1 MKLMNKCGDLNKV
14 QLIYFRK
21 LQYTVG
27 WDILVNIV
35 FIWSGLKINPWI
47 SKSDVVSLC
56 TSTYKIL
63 QQKWDFLLKYTADAE
78 KPGQEFSFICR
89 LKPSCNFYSLSFND
103 REFVKTFLHCFTQL
117 KVLLSWEC
125 AWLLKKMKNLFGKVF
140 VLAFVLTY
148 LQDTHN
154 LYKKCSK

>member
-1 MKLMNKCGDLNKV
+1 MNKCGDLNKV

-21 LQYTVG
+21 LQCTVG

-35 FIWSGLKINPWI
+35 FIWSGLRINPWI

-78 KPGQEFSFICR
+78 KPGQEFF
-89 LKPSCNFYSLSFND
+89 F
-103 REFVKTFLHCFTQL
+103 
-117 KVLLSWEC
+117 
-125 AWLLKKMKNLFGKVF
+125 
-140 VLAFVLTY
+140 Y
-148 LQDTHN
+148 LQTEAI
-154 LYKKCSK
+154 L

>member
-63 QQKWDFLLKYTADAE
+63 QQKWDFLLKCTAMLKSQAR
-78 KPGQEFSFICR
+78 SFLLFADWSHLVTFI
-89 LKPSCNFYSLSFND
+89 LWASMTENLSKLFFTASLNSKFFFLGNVPD
-103 REFVKTFLHCFTQL
+103 SWKIFVQSLCTCLYF
-117 KVLLSWEC
+117 
-125 AWLLKKMKNLFGKVF
+125 
-140 VLAFVLTY
+140 
-148 LQDTHN
+148 QDTHN
-154 LYKKCSK
+154 LYRQW